1 VAHDLIIRDVMQGV
15 FSDTPKSISNRVLF
29 LSFLLLC
36 YIFVSDRKII
46 FKHVTVEIEVLTSH
60 GLGF

>member
-36 YIFVSDRKII
+36 YLFVSDRKII